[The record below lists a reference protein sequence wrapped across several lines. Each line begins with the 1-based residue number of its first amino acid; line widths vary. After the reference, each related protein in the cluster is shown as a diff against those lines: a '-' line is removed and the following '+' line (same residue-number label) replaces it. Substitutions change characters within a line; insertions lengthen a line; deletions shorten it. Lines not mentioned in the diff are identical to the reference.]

1 MLCMAVLV
9 KSHSSVPRLESGREG
24 MKRESL
30 WGQAASPRQG
40 GSGDFELSL
49 KLVSA
54 LFLIPCPFGASE
66 DLPGF

>member
-1 MLCMAVLV
+1 
-9 KSHSSVPRLESGREG
+9 

-40 GSGDFELSL
+40 GGGDFELSL
-49 KLVSA
+49 KFVSA

-66 DLPGF
+66 DLLGF